1 MAGRP
6 PLSEEEKENI
16 VRKLEPHLKAGL
28 SHRKACQQAQI
39 PKSTFYDLYEEDPEF
54 ADKIDTSQSYLSVL
68 TSNIFYVLVSKIAT
82 KIKDGER
89 LRREDLDF
97 LKWFATNSKT
107 TKDEFGER
115 QELEVIDPQKEI
127 HRIMKLI
134 EEDSKE
140 NQ

>member
-1 MAGRP
+1 MTGRP
-6 PLSEEEKENI
+6 PISEEEKENI

-28 SHRKACQQAQI
+28 SPRKACQQAQI

-54 ADKIDTSQSYLSVL
+54 ADKIDTIRSYLAVL
-68 TSNIFYVLVSKIAT
+68 TSNIFYVLISKIAA
-82 KIKDGER
+82 KIKDGGS

-107 TKDEFGER
+107 TKEEFGER
-115 QELEVIDPQKEI
+115 QELEVVDPHKEI
-127 HRIMKLI
+127 RRIMKII
-134 EEDSKE
+134 EESSDE